1 MKIVYHK
8 KVSIY
13 IQISKEKNKH
23 GLNQNNLEKLRA
35 NVIKAQMQLI
45 NLQKELIKF
54 KKFLKNKIFLKVKDL
69 SKDQYLIF
77 NFKIIFL
84 ILKI

>member
-45 NLQKELIKF
+45 NLQKELIKI
-54 KKFLKNKIFLKVKDL
+54 KKFLKNKIFLKVK
-69 SKDQYLIF
+69 
-77 NFKIIFL
+77 
-84 ILKI
+84 

>member
-1 MKIVYHK
+1 
-8 KVSIY
+8 
-13 IQISKEKNKH
+13 
-23 GLNQNNLEKLRA
+23 
-35 NVIKAQMQLI
+35 MQLI

-77 NFKIIFL
+77 NCKTILL